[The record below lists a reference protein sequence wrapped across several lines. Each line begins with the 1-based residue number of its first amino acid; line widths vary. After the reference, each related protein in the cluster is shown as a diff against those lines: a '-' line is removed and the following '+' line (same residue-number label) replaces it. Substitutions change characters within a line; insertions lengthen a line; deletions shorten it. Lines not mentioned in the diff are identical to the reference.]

1 MLKQDERLLKE
12 EVEKMHSLQ
21 IPLTG
26 ASVNLKQLLLIQLKE
41 GKSAEL
47 YCF

>member
-1 MLKQDERLLKE
+1 MLKQDERFKE
-12 EVEKMHSLQ
+12 EVEKMHSIQ
-21 IPLTG
+21 IPLTE
-26 ASVNLKQLLLIQLKE
+26 ASVNHKQLLLIQLKE